1 VAWRDV
7 GDSPRAIHSR
17 RSRIPT
23 REPSTAVA
31 ELFSG
36 ADRDPDVET
45 SDIGSLE
52 DEAFRTVDGAQ
63 SDEPEDPAFQ
73 AVIEAGGGVSEG
85 FEQAEAQL
93 VDNATDDDLA
103 SLKRVLGDAGQPE
116 EDEDQGVYGE
126 ADEER
131 SSESAD

>member
-1 VAWRDV
+1 MEGR
-7 GDSPRAIHSR
+7 PRG
-17 RSRIPT
+17 
-23 REPSTAVA
+23 
-31 ELFSG
+31 FSD

-45 SDIGSLE
+45 SDIGELE

-93 VDNATDDDLA
+93 VDNASDDDLA
-103 SLKRVLGDAGQPE
+103 SLRRVLGDAGEPE

-126 ADEER
+126 ADEVR
-131 SSESAD
+131 SSEDED

>member
-1 VAWRDV
+1 MEGRPK
-7 GDSPRAIHSR
+7 G
-17 RSRIPT
+17 
-23 REPSTAVA
+23 
-31 ELFSG
+31 FSG
-36 ADRDPDVET
+36 ADREPDVET

-85 FEQAEAQL
+85 FEQAEAEL

-103 SLKRVLGDAGQPE
+103 SLKRVLGDAGEPE
-116 EDEDQGVYGE
+116 EDEDRGVYGE

-131 SSESAD
+131 SSESED

>member
-1 VAWRDV
+1 MEERPK
-7 GDSPRAIHSR
+7 G
-17 RSRIPT
+17 
-23 REPSTAVA
+23 
-31 ELFSG
+31 FSG

-45 SDIGSLE
+45 SDIGSL
-52 DEAFRTVDGAQ
+52 DDKAFRTVDGAQ

-85 FEQAEAQL
+85 FEQAEAEL

-103 SLKRVLGDAGQPE
+103 SLKRVMRDAGEPE

-126 ADEER
+126 ADEEHT
-131 SSESAD
+131 SERAD